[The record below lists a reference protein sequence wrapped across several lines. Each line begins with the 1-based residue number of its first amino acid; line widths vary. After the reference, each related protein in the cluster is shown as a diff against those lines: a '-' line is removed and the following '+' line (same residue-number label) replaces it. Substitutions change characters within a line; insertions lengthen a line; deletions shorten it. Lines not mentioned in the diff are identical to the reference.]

1 MDILEEIGKRSVHDL
16 IAKGIRLDNRK
27 LLEYRKIKLQKNVVP
42 NANGSALCKLGKT
55 QVLAGIKF
63 GLGSPYADKPDE
75 GAISFNAEFTGLA
88 SPTFEIGPPNENAIE
103 LARVV
108 DRGFR
113 SSGIIDLKKFFIN
126 EKNVLVLYVDLHV
139 LDFDGNL
146 FDACYLATMT
156 ALKNTRMPKVEVDN
170 ENKTAK
176 IIYGEFDKNLE
187 LNGIVTSSTFAVVK
201 DKIMLDPTQLEESA
215 MDSGIVIAVDG
226 ENLNAIQKLGF
237 DGLTKEQILQMVDI
251 TFEKHKELRKII
263 ENTD

>member
-16 IAKGIRLDNRK
+16 IARGIRLDNRK
-27 LLEYRKIKLQKNVVP
+27 LLEYRKIKIQKNVVP

-63 GLGSPYADKPDE
+63 GIGAPYPDKPDE

-88 SPTFEIGPPNENAIE
+88 SPTFELGPPNQDAIE

-146 FDACYLATMT
+146 FDACYLATMA
-156 ALKNTRMPKVEVDN
+156 ALTNTKKPKVEVDN
-170 ENKTAK
+170 VNKTAK
-176 IIYGEFDKNLE
+176 IIYGEFDGNLE
-187 LNGIVTSSTFAVVK
+187 LQGIVTSSTFAVVK
-201 DKIMLDPTQLEESA
+201 DKIMLDPNRLEESA
-215 MDSGIVIAVDG
+215 MDAGIVMAVQDD
-226 ENLNAIQKLGF
+226 NLVAVQKLGY
-237 DGLTKEQILQMVDI
+237 DGLTKQQILNMVDVS
-251 TFEKHKELRKII
+251 FQKHQELKKFVQ
-263 ENTD
+263 ES